1 MDKNVKELGGL
12 SRKAKV
18 NIFIA
23 VFIAFIVIAVFSSI
37 RQISSIVANRER
49 ILELEQK
56 LNYYRQENIK
66 LLAEEKSL
74 YDEQAIEAEARKQFN
89 MTKGEETNY
98 FVELTGQDES
108 SGSSS
113 TGSTESE
120 TSSGFSAQYTNKV
133 YVESDLW
140 QNIKIL
146 YENEIKE

>member
-12 SRKAKV
+12 SRKAKI

-37 RQISSIVANRER
+37 RQISNIVANRER

>member
-12 SRKAKV
+12 TRKAKI

-23 VFIAFIVIAVFSSI
+23 VFIVFIVIAVFSSI
-37 RQISSIVANRER
+37 RQISNIVANRER
-49 ILELEQK
+49 ILELEER
-56 LNYYRQENIK
+56 LSYYRQENIK

-98 FVELTGQDES
+98 FVEITGQHENS
-108 SGSSS
+108 SSSS
-113 TGSTESE
+113 TDNTEPG
-120 TSSGFSAQYTNKV
+120 TSSGFSEQYTNKV

>member
-12 SRKAKV
+12 SRKAKI

-37 RQISSIVANRER
+37 RQISNIVANRER

-98 FVELTGQDES
+98 FVELTGQEES
-108 SGSSS
+108 SDNSSP
-113 TGSTESE
+113 GSTESE
-120 TSSGFSAQYTNKV
+120 TSSGFSVEYTNKV

>member
-12 SRKAKV
+12 SRKAKI

-23 VFIAFIVIAVFSSI
+23 VFIAFIVIAVFSSL
-37 RQISSIVANRER
+37 RQVSNIVANRER

-56 LNYYRQENIK
+56 LNYYRQDNIK

-89 MTKGEETNY
+89 MTKGQETNY
-98 FVELTGQDES
+98 FVELTGQDENSGNS
-108 SGSSS
+108 SN
-113 TGSTESE
+113 GSTESG
-120 TSSGFSAQYTNKV
+120 TSSGFSAEYTNKV

-146 YENEIKE
+146 YENEIKD